1 MSLDLHKKI
10 DLLDSIIVTDPIYQE
25 MLLRCGVLEKQFD
38 AMVKA
43 LPEESRALAWDFVML
58 CEDMSR
64 RALEI
69 ACENMDLKN
78 APV

>member
-1 MSLDLHKKI
+1 MNLSTAEKLDH
-10 DLLDSIIVTDPIYQE
+10 LDNLVTKDPIYQE
-25 MLLRCGVLEKQFD
+25 MLHRCSVLEKRFD

-43 LPEESRALAWDFVML
+43 LPEENRALAWDFVML

-69 ACENMDLKN
+69 ACAHMET
-78 APV
+78 P

>member
-1 MSLDLHKKI
+1 MDTRIRHKLDYI
-10 DLLDSIIVTDPIYQE
+10 DSIVANDPVYSE
-25 MLLRCGVLEKQFD
+25 MLHRCCVLEKRFD

-43 LPEESRALAWDFVML
+43 LPEENRALAWDFVML

-69 ACENMDLKN
+69 ACAHMEI
-78 APV
+78 P

>member
-1 MSLDLHKKI
+1 MDGNTLKKLDY
-10 DLLDSIIVTDPIYQE
+10 LDRLIAEDFRYRE
-25 MLLRCGVLEKQFD
+25 MLHRCSTLEKRFD

-43 LPEESRALAWDFVML
+43 LPEESRNLAWDFVML

-69 ACENMDLKN
+69 ACENMQS
-78 APV
+78 

>member
-1 MSLDLHKKI
+1 MDIILKEKLDYI
-10 DLLDSIIVTDPIYQE
+10 DLLVAEDFRYRE
-25 MLLRCGVLEKQFD
+25 MLSRCSALEKRFD

-69 ACENMDLKN
+69 ACTHMEFTQNR
-78 APV
+78 

>member
-1 MSLDLHKKI
+1 MDNSTLQKLDYI
-10 DLLDSIIVTDPIYQE
+10 DNLVAKDPAYRE
-25 MLLRCGVLEKQFD
+25 MLLRCGILEKRFD

-43 LPEESRALAWDFVML
+43 LPDESRGLAWDFVML

-69 ACENMDLKN
+69 ACENMDIKN

>member
-1 MSLDLHKKI
+1 MDIILKEKLDRLDLLIAEDFH
-10 DLLDSIIVTDPIYQE
+10 YRE
-25 MLLRCGVLEKQFD
+25 MLHRCGVLEKQFD
-38 AMVKA
+38 AMVKE

-69 ACENMDLKN
+69 ACENMEIPQN
-78 APV
+78 R

>member
-1 MSLDLHKKI
+1 MDVFAKEKLDW
-10 DLLDSIIVTDPIYQE
+10 LDHLISEDFRYKE
-25 MLLRCGVLEKQFD
+25 MLHRCSILEKQFD
-38 AMVKA
+38 AMVKG

-69 ACENMDLKN
+69 ACENMEI
-78 APV
+78 P

>member
-1 MSLDLHKKI
+1 MAMDLHRKI
-10 DLLDSIIVTDPIYQE
+10 DLLDSMIAKDPTYME
-25 MLLRCGVLEKQFD
+25 MLARCRVLEKQFD

-43 LPEESRALAWDFVML
+43 LPEESRNLAWDFVML

-69 ACENMDLKN
+69 ACENMQS
-78 APV
+78 

>member
-1 MSLDLHKKI
+1 MDSNTLKKLDYI
-10 DLLDSIIVTDPIYQE
+10 DHLVEEDFRYRE
-25 MLLRCGVLEKQFD
+25 MLHRCSILEKRFD
-38 AMVKA
+38 AMVKE

-69 ACENMDLKN
+69 ACANMEIPKN
-78 APV
+78 R

>member
-1 MSLDLHKKI
+1 MDSVSQRKLDYI
-10 DLLDSIIVTDPIYQE
+10 DDLVMKDPAYQQ
-25 MLLRCGVLEKQFD
+25 MLLRCGALEKQFD
-38 AMVKA
+38 TMVKA

-69 ACENMDLKN
+69 ACENMEIKN
-78 APV
+78 APA

>member
-1 MSLDLHKKI
+1 MDEKTRKKLDYIDALLKE
-10 DLLDSIIVTDPIYQE
+10 DLLYRQ
-25 MLLRCGVLEKQFD
+25 MLEQCVVLEKRFD

-43 LPEESRALAWDFVML
+43 LPDEDRALAWDFVML

-69 ACENMDLKN
+69 ACMHLPDKK
-78 APV
+78 

>member
-1 MSLDLHKKI
+1 MDQRTSKNIDYIDSLI
-10 DLLDSIIVTDPIYQE
+10 ANDPVYQE
-25 MLLRCGVLEKQFD
+25 MLSQCSILEKQFD
-38 AMVKA
+38 AMVKE
-43 LPEESRALAWDFVML
+43 LPDIHRALAWDFVML

-69 ACENMDLKN
+69 ACENMEPKK